1 MLILPPEIPPETLA
15 FVALIVAGMLIA
27 HVRFTE
33 HSAHDTP
40 GILITI
46 GIFATF
52 YGIAIGLY
60 RFDINNIDASLP
72 RLIGGIKLAF
82 WASVVGVGAALTLK
96 IRYAI
101 FGVTSTTNIQTE
113 GATIDDLVVHLKNSS
128 DSIARLQ
135 QAMVGD
141 EDSTLLTQLKLIRS
155 DQNDKLD
162 SLKRAF
168 SDFAEK
174 QAENNSKALIEAL
187 KEVIRDFNQKIN
199 EQFGDNFKQL
209 NQAVGKINEWQ
220 EQYRLQM
227 SEMIEQQKQ
236 TASDMSAAGKSF
248 TQIVDNAKSF
258 TIVAKEL
265 QLIIGT
271 MSELEKSLHSNL
283 KALAILVESAR
294 TGIPTI
300 EKKVMEIIT
309 EVGNGAKASSEMIS
323 KQVTQSTKDMGDA
336 VQKQNSDISRNIQDM
351 SSQLQQQVA
360 LISSELT
367 KAIQRHN
374 EMIGNNLSELSKKTE
389 QQVLA
394 LDAELASALKKSLD
408 TLGQQL
414 GALSTKFVNDYAP
427 LTEKLQK
434 VVEIASRIKV

>member
-1 MLILPPEIPPETLA
+1 MLTLPPETWA
-15 FVALIVAGMLIA
+15 FVAIIVIGMLIA

-33 HSAHDTP
+33 HAAHETP

-60 RFDINNIDASLP
+60 RFDLNNIDTSLP
-72 RLIGGIKLAF
+72 QLISGIRLAF

-101 FGVTSTTNIQTE
+101 LGVPSTSNIQTE
-113 GATIDDLVVHLKNSS
+113 GATIDDLVVHLKNSA

-236 TASDMSAAGKSF
+236 TASDMNTAGKSF
-248 TQIVDNAKSF
+248 TQIVDDAKSF
-258 TIVAKEL
+258 AIVAKEL
-265 QLIIGT
+265 QLTIGT
-271 MSELEKSLHSNL
+271 MSELEKSLQTNL

-323 KQVTQSTKDMGDA
+323 KQVAQSAKDMGDA
-336 VQKQNSDISRNIQDM
+336 VQKQNSDISRNIQEM
-351 SSQLQQQVA
+351 SSQLQQQLA
-360 LISSELT
+360 LISSELI
-367 KAIQRHN
+367 KVIQRHN
-374 EMIGNNLSELSKKTE
+374 ETIGNNLSELSKKTE

-434 VVEIASRIKV
+434 VVEIASRIKI

>member
-1 MLILPPEIPPETLA
+1 MLILPPETWA
-15 FVALIVAGMLIA
+15 FVALIVVGMLIA

-33 HSAHDTP
+33 SSAHDTP

-60 RFDINNIDASLP
+60 RFDINNIDTSLP
-72 RLIGGIKLAF
+72 QLISGIKLAF

-101 FGVTSTTNIQTE
+101 FGVISTANFQTE

-236 TASDMSAAGKSF
+236 TASDMNAAGKSF
-248 TQIVDNAKSF
+248 TQIVDDAKSF
-258 TIVAKEL
+258 AIVAKEL
-265 QLIIGT
+265 QLTIGT
-271 MSELEKSLHSNL
+271 MSELEKSLQSNL

-323 KQVTQSTKDMGDA
+323 KQVAQSAKDMGDA
-336 VQKQNSDISRNIQDM
+336 VQKQNLDISRNIQEM
-351 SSQLQQQVA
+351 SSQLHQQVA

-367 KAIQRHN
+367 KVIQRHN
-374 EMIGNNLSELSKKTE
+374 EVIGNNLSELSKKTE

-414 GALSTKFVNDYAP
+414 GALSTKFVQDYAP